1 MAWSEPL
8 YDRTAQD
15 VKDVQTIMNKILISG
30 YDSLTEDEIDLV
42 NGRTRGTF
50 SANTMNRIC
59 NNLVYLQQ
67 VLEQAGYSI
76 LIETT
81 NTTEWNYDSIVNYE
95 DLLKIRNDCA
105 LIKNKIGSTYPLPIP
120 SDMYYLTF
128 TILNNIEKLINDVK
142 IGLESVEAS
151 TVISGIAICGAHYTG
166 GSIYGR

>member
-30 YDSLTEDEIDLV
+30 YNSLTEDEIDLV

-50 SANTMNRIC
+50 SANTMSRIC

-76 LIETT
+76 HIETT